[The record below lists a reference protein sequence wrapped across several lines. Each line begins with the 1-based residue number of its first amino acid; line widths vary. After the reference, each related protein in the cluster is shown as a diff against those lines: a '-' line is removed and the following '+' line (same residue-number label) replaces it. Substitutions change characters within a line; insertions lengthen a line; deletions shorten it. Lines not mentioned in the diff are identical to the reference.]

1 MTASTPR
8 AAEDGSDEVVE
19 STSDREAADS
29 IAEDIFGGEDNA
41 SAVAGL
47 IADFVASWERYKHE
61 KAPETWLAEELRRS
75 SGIQFGEEEA
85 LSTARE
91 IVAAVERADADK
103 VSLYAHLD
111 AGRSK
116 ASWIAGTIER
126 GAAAAG
132 TRAVGDY
139 AAKIDEALGNANA
152 EMLESVSTQG
162 GTGINMNPNLDGFI
176 AEQHHVDTFNLDA
189 AAKNSPLRAK
199 VLKPEAGKPFGK
211 NSLDIGIYKGNDS
224 RPIGRYQAK
233 YGKDAKATERLFKE
247 GGGYRGQ
254 QKLVP
259 PEQKSDVPDSTDA
272 IEKDGVRSEPLSKDR
287 AKAMR
292 EQVQRDGEARK
303 YGWNDVNR
311 IEIAKSIGKQAAQ
324 AAALAVA
331 FQGAR
336 VLVRRVWNFLVGK
349 ENPPPS
355 EDLRK
360 FFESSVRSA
369 GHVGV
374 QTAVSGAVVVAARNG
389 LIRGLQ
395 ATPPGRIAGFV
406 HVAMENARVLFKF
419 ARGELNGE
427 EALDAMG
434 NSTCAAVGG
443 LVGAMKGAA
452 LGAALGPVGVFV
464 GGVVGG
470 MAGSKIGEAV
480 YEGGKAMVKRAAKVV
495 GAVFEGAVE
504 TVAKVVRVLT
514 PPNRFA

>member
-1 MTASTPR
+1 MTAGEPR
-8 AAEDGSDEVVE
+8 AGEDESDEIVE
-19 STSDREAADS
+19 PASDGEAANS
-29 IAEDIFGGEDNA
+29 IADDVFGGEVNA
-41 SAVAGL
+41 RAAARL
-47 IADFVASWERYKHE
+47 IADFVTSWERHKHE
-61 KAPETWLAEELRRS
+61 KTPEAWLAEELRHS
-75 SGIQFGEEEA
+75 SGIWFSEEEA

-91 IVAAVERADADK
+91 IVATVERAEADK

-111 AGRSK
+111 AGKSR
-116 ASWIAGTIER
+116 ATWLAGTIER

-132 TRAVGDY
+132 TQAVGDY
-139 AAKIDEALGNANA
+139 AAKIDEALRNANA
-152 EMLESVSTQG
+152 EMLETVSTQG

-189 AAKNSPLRAK
+189 VAKNSPLRAK
-199 VLKPEAGKPFGK
+199 VLGPEPGKPFGR
-211 NSLDIGIYKGNDS
+211 NSLDIGIYYGNDP
-224 RPIGRYQAK
+224 RPIRRYQAK
-233 YGKDAKATERLFKE
+233 YGKDAKATEKLFNE
-247 GGGYRGQ
+247 GDYRGQ

-259 PEQKSDVPDSTDA
+259 PEQKSALPGSTDA
-272 IEKDGVRSEPLSKDR
+272 IEMDGVRSEPISKDR

-324 AAALAVA
+324 AATLAVA

-336 VLVRRVWNFLVGK
+336 VLVRRVWNVLRGN

-355 EDLRK
+355 EDLRD

-369 GHVGV
+369 GHVGA
-374 QTAVSGAVVVAARNG
+374 QAAVSGAVVVAVRSG
-389 LIRGLQ
+389 LIRRLQ

-419 ARGELNGE
+419 ARGEMNGE

-443 LVGAMKGAA
+443 LAGAVKGAA
-452 LGAALGPVGVFV
+452 LGALLGPAGAFV
-464 GGVVGG
+464 GGVIGG
-470 MAGSKIGEAV
+470 MAGSTIGEAV
-480 YEGGKAMVKRAAKVV
+480 YEGGKAIVKTAAKVV
-495 GAVFEGAVE
+495 RARFDGVVE
-504 TVAKVVRVLT
+504 TLAKVGGRLN
-514 PPNRFA
+514 PLNRFA

>member
-1 MTASTPR
+1 MTVGTPR
-8 AAEDGSDEVVE
+8 AAEDGSDEIVE
-19 STSDREAADS
+19 PASDREAADS
-29 IAEDIFGGEDNA
+29 TAEDVFGGEDNA
-41 SAVAGL
+41 RAVAGL

-75 SGIQFGEEEA
+75 SGIRFSEEEA

-116 ASWIAGTIER
+116 ASWLAGTIER

-132 TRAVGDY
+132 ARAVGDY
-139 AAKIDEALGNANA
+139 AAKIDEALRNANA
-152 EMLESVSTQG
+152 EMLETVSAQG

-176 AEQHHVDTFNLDA
+176 AERHHVDTFNLDA

-199 VLKPEAGKPFGK
+199 VLEPGPGKPFGK
-211 NSLDIGIYKGNDS
+211 NSLDIGIYDGNDP
-224 RPIGRYQAK
+224 RPKRRYQAK

-247 GGGYRGQ
+247 GDNRGQ
-254 QKLVP
+254 RKLVP
-259 PEQKSDVPDSTDA
+259 PEQKSDLPGSTDA

-336 VLVRRVWNFLVGK
+336 VLVRRVWNVLHGN

-355 EDLRK
+355 EDLRD

-369 GHVGV
+369 GHVGA
-374 QTAVSGAVVVAARNG
+374 QAAVSGAVVVAARSG

-443 LVGAMKGAA
+443 LVGAVKGAA
-452 LGAALGPVGVFV
+452 LGAALGPVGAFI

-480 YEGGKAMVKRAAKVV
+480 YEGGKAIIKTAAKVV
-495 GAVFEGAVE
+495 RTVFEGAVE
-504 TVAKVVRVLT
+504 TVAKVVRVLN
-514 PPNRFA
+514 PLNRFA

>member
-1 MTASTPR
+1 MTVRVPR
-8 AAEDGSDEVVE
+8 AGEDGSDEIVE
-19 STSDREAADS
+19 PASDGEAADT
-29 IAEDIFGGEDNA
+29 IAEDVFGGGGNA
-41 SAVAGL
+41 RALAGL
-47 IADFVASWERYKHE
+47 IAEFVASWERYKHE
-61 KAPETWLAEELRRS
+61 KAPETWLAGELRRS
-75 SGIQFGEEEA
+75 SGIQFGKEEA

-103 VSLYAHLD
+103 ASLYAHLD

-116 ASWIAGTIER
+116 ASWLAGTIER

-139 AAKIDEALGNANA
+139 AAKIDEALKNANA
-152 EMLESVSTQG
+152 EMLETVSTQG
-162 GTGINMNPNLDGFI
+162 GTGINLNPNLDGFI
-176 AEQHHVDTFNLDA
+176 AERHHVDTFNLDA

-199 VLKPEAGKPFGK
+199 VLKPEPGKPFGK
-211 NSLDIGIYKGNDS
+211 NSLDIGIYDGKDP
-224 RPIGRYQAK
+224 RPKRRYQAK

-247 GGGYRGQ
+247 GDNRGQ
-254 QKLVP
+254 RKIVAT
-259 PEQKSDVPDSTDA
+259 EQKSDLPGSTDA
-272 IEKDGVRSEPLSKDR
+272 IEMDGVRSEPLSKDR

-292 EQVQRDGEARK
+292 EQVQRDGEVRK
-303 YGWNDVNR
+303 CGWNDVNR
-311 IEIAKSIGKQAAQ
+311 IEVAKSIGKQAAQ
-324 AAALAVA
+324 TAALAVA

-336 VLVRRVWNFLVGK
+336 VLARRVLNFLSGK
-349 ENPPPS
+349 ENPSPS
-355 EDLRK
+355 EDLRE
-360 FFESSVRSA
+360 FFESSIQSG

-374 QTAVSGAVVVAARNG
+374 QAAVSGALVVAARSG

-434 NSTCAAVGG
+434 NGTCAAVGG
-443 LVGAMKGAA
+443 LVGAVKGAA
-452 LGAALGPVGVFV
+452 LGAALGPVGAFV

-480 YEGGKAMVKRAAKVV
+480 YEGGKAIAKTAAKVV
-495 GAVFEGAVE
+495 RSVCEETLE
-504 TVAKVVRVLT
+504 TVAKLARASNPLKL
-514 PPNRFA
+514 FA